1 MEESFSGYCRA
12 IDTARL
18 VLCEESGGEWDI
30 DCNFENCD
38 YAHSCPIG
46 QQIAALLEREGGT
59 PA

>member
-12 IDTARL
+12 IDAARL
-18 VLCEESGGEWDI
+18 VLCEGSGGEWDI

-46 QQIAALLEREGGT
+46 RLCA
-59 PA
+59 